1 MALVEPAVEVAHPHA
16 YRARANHLGLW
27 FFIASEA
34 FLFAAMISSRFVLLG
49 VERPEH
55 LNQGLGLVISF
66 VLLGSSL
73 SAYRGEMAIAHGDT
87 RGMLRYLRLTILL
100 GLVFTAGVVMEWREG
115 LEFFPP
121 STLFGSV
128 FFTLIGLHAFHV
140 LTGVG
145 ALAVVI
151 RLGKRGRFSAHDHWG
166 VEGVVKYWHFV
177 DVAWVFIFPTIYL
190 VS

>member
-1 MALVEPAVEVAHPHA
+1 MAIIEGAPGHAAHA

-34 FLFAAMISSRFVLLG
+34 FLFAAMISARYVLLG
-49 VERPEH
+49 VQRPAH
-55 LNQGLGLVISF
+55 LNQGLGLVISI
-66 VLLGSSL
+66 VLLASSL
-73 SAYRGEMAIAHGDT
+73 SAYRAETAIAHGDQV
-87 RGMLRYLRLTILL
+87 GMVRFLRLTILL
-100 GLVFTAGVVMEWREG
+100 GLIFTVGVVLEWREA

-121 STLFGSV
+121 DTLFGSV

-145 ALAVVI
+145 ALAVVL
-151 RLGKRGRFSAHDHWG
+151 RLGRRGRFSADDHWG
-166 VEGVVKYWHFV
+166 VEGVIKYWHFV
-177 DVAWVFIFPTIYL
+177 DVAWVFIFPTVYL